1 MARVKRIE
9 YRQLR
14 VTKQYEN
21 DQLTV
26 EVELEPGD
34 NVADAIERARE
45 TCERGLKGTIPS
57 KYSGF

>member
-1 MARVKRIE
+1 MARVKKIE
-9 YRQLR
+9 YRMLR
-14 VTKQYEN
+14 VTQRYEN

-34 NVADAIERARE
+34 SVADAIERAKE

-57 KYSGF
+57 KYRGF